1 MTITINTKAYEQD
14 VAASPNQMPYT
25 GPGNTLSIK
34 DRLDLYRT
42 PPKASA
48 AYSGVGRSRVK
59 LTRTLALT
67 GALTSTGDAIGDIN
81 LSFPV
86 GASATDIDTFVTDLA
101 AAISQAWAKSLAKN
115 LDITH

>member
-1 MTITINTKAYEQD
+1 MTITINTKVYDQD

-25 GPGNTLSIK
+25 GPGNTLSVK
-34 DRLDLYRT
+34 DRMDLYRT
-42 PPKASA
+42 PPKASPT
-48 AYSGVGRSRVK
+48 YSGVGRSRIK

-86 GASATDIDTFVTDLA
+86 GASSADVDTFMTDLSA
-101 AAISQAWAKSLAKN
+101 AAAAAWAKLLAKN